1 MLPGGLDATYRQALA
16 TSHERYFLVEV
27 LDGAGNVLPIPADRT
42 APDGGL
48 IFEGGSVSAT
58 LTNRTTRQL
67 DLTLDEALYP
77 VGPGF
82 ILAPYGNRL
91 RVSAGIKFAEGTVY
105 RWVIFT
111 GRIQDDVNATG
122 GQVSVS
128 ASDRAN
134 EVEEAQFLRPQNSS
148 FGVNLYTQFQD
159 LVLGGVPDASFGAS
173 DMPSLEMPQL
183 TWNSDRAGALDE
195 MATSAG
201 MYWYALAN
209 GDFVLRRYPFA
220 FAAPSILTL
229 TDGTGGTV
237 NAAPSRSRANIYN
250 SVTVTGERADGT
262 APVYAVAQDLNP
274 ASPTYV
280 LGNFGLRHTTV
291 PLRTLQL
298 QSDALG
304 AAQDYLRSSIALTQ
318 AWTWGQP
325 MDAALELG
333 DVVTLNARD
342 ESGIIQVVSAF
353 VISLEVGGIMS
364 VTGRAQVTGEADDA
378 A

>member
-16 TSHERYFLVEV
+16 ASHERYFLVEV

-48 IFEGGSVSAT
+48 IFMGGTVSAS
-58 LTNRTTRQL
+58 LTNRTTRQC

-77 VGPGF
+77 TFPGA

-91 RVSAGIKFAEGTVY
+91 RIWAGIKFAEGTVY

-111 GRIQDDVNATG
+111 GRIQDDVN
-122 GQVSVS
+122 S
-128 ASDRAN
+128 ADGRVTIGAADRAN
-134 EVEEAQFLRPQNSS
+134 EVVEAQFLAPENSS
-148 FGVNLYTQFQD
+148 VGINVYNQFQD
-159 LVLGGVPDASFGAS
+159 LT
-173 DMPSLEMPQL
+173 PSLTMPQL
-183 TWNSDRAGALDE
+183 TWESDRAGALDE
-195 MATSAG
+195 MATSVG

-220 FAAPSILTL
+220 TAAPSVLTL
-229 TDGTGGTV
+229 SDGTGGTV
-237 NAAPSRSRANIYN
+237 NAAPSRGRQNIYN
-250 SVTVTGERADGT
+250 SVTVTGERADGST
-262 APVYAVAQDLNP
+262 PVYALAQDTNP

-280 LGNFGLRHTTV
+280 LGNFGLRHTTLS
-291 PLRTLQL
+291 LRTP
-298 QSDALG
+298 QSQGDALG
-304 AAQDYLRSSIALTQ
+304 AAQDYLRSSIALTE

-333 DVVTLNARD
+333 DVVTLNARG

-353 VISLEVGGIMS
+353 VISLEVSGTMS
-364 VTGRAQVTGEADDA
+364 VTGRAQVTGFLEI
-378 A
+378 